1 MVAAMKKVAMLKTEM
16 KPEERNLFSV
26 GYKNIIGT
34 RRASWRVISSLEA
47 KEVGKGEDASS
58 VKLEAIKDF
67 KGQIEKELKNI
78 CNDIFNV
85 LKEYVLPSAT
95 ELESKVFF
103 NKM

>member
-58 VKLEAIKDF
+58 IKLEAMKDF
-67 KGQIEKELKNI
+67 KGQIEKELKDI
-78 CNDIFNV
+78 CNDIFDV
-85 LKEYVLPSAT
+85 LENYILPSAT
-95 ELESKVFF
+95 ESESKLFF
-103 NKM
+103 HKM

>member
-1 MVAAMKKVAMLKTEM
+1 MVEAMKKVAKLNTEM

-34 RRASWRVISSLEA
+34 RRASWRVISSIEGRE
-47 KEVGKGEDASS
+47 KDKGEEANS
-58 VKLEAIKDF
+58 VKLGAIKTF
-67 KGQIEKELKNI
+67 REQIEKELKDI
-78 CNDIFNV
+78 CSDIFEV
-85 LKEYVLPSAT
+85 LEKHIIPSAT